1 MNNDNSYQIHFFLS
15 IRFTKYSARQPLLVI
30 MESSNEFTL
39 PILLAGKSAWGFF
52 LTVPICLILIVYFS
66 DLRSE
71 NWDRQAAV
79 EALKPAWYTPKTAR
93 GDDLANKSMVEIQRQ
108 QKKKKHTREL
118 RRH

>member
-1 MNNDNSYQIHFFLS
+1 MNSPSQY
-15 IRFTKYSARQPLLVI
+15 YG
-30 MESSNEFTL
+30 
-39 PILLAGKSAWGFF
+39 GKSAWGFF
-52 LTVPICLILIVYFS
+52 LTVPICLILIVYFLTS
-66 DLRSE
+66 GLKSA
-71 NWDRQAAV
+71 DRQAAV